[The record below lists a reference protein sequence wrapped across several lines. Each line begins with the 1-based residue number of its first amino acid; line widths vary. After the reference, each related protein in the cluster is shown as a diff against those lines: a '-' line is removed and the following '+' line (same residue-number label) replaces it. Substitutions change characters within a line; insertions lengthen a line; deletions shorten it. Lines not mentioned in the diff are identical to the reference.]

1 MYLVHPSSLE
11 INSEQSVA
19 CLDDLSGFVG
29 GRMDGMFII
38 GYRTSKS
45 AISACK
51 NRPTET
57 DISYDGLT
65 NIVDVTR
72 A

>member
-1 MYLVHPSSLE
+1 
-11 INSEQSVA
+11 
-19 CLDDLSGFVG
+19 
-29 GRMDGMFII
+29 MDGMFII

-45 AISACK
+45 AFSAYK

>member
-1 MYLVHPSSLE
+1 MHHSSLE
-11 INSEQSVA
+11 VDSDQSEA
-19 CLDDLSGFVG
+19 CLYGLWVFGLNGWDVYHRS
-29 GRMDGMFII
+29 
-38 GYRTSKS
+38 SKS
-45 AISACK
+45 AFGANK